1 MIGVDRLSIVAGSF
15 QMANIS
21 FEIPT
26 GAYGVLLGRSGS
38 GKTTL
43 LETLCGLRPPRSGTI
58 RLGDR
63 DATHLKPADRA
74 VGYVPQDGAL
84 FSGMVVREQIAF
96 ALRVRRTSHQQIE
109 HRISELADWLEIEQ
123 LMDRTPEGLSGG
135 ESQRVALGRAL
146 AHDPATLLLDEP
158 LSALD
163 DESRDHMYTVLSR
176 ITQHKH
182 VSVLH
187 VTHNQQDVERL
198 ADFVLRLDAQGMAVS
213 KTAGPTSSQHDAPTK
228 KI

>member
-1 MIGVDRLSIVAGSF
+1 MIAVDKLSIVAGGF
-15 QMANIS
+15 QLANIS
-21 FEIPT
+21 FEIPS

-43 LETLCGLRPPRSGTI
+43 LETLCGLRSPQSGTI

-63 DATHLKPADRA
+63 DATQLKPADRA

-84 FSGMVVREQIAF
+84 FSGMIVREQIAF
-96 ALRVRRTSHQQIE
+96 ALRVRRISHQQME
-109 HRISELADWLEIEQ
+109 HRISELADWLEIEH
-123 LMDRTPEGLSGG
+123 LMDRTPERLSGG

-163 DESRDHMYTVLSR
+163 DESRDHMYTLLSR
-176 ITQHKH
+176 ITQHKQ

-213 KTAGPTSSQHDAPTK
+213 KLTGPSSNRHDTATK
-228 KI
+228 KE